1 MSFLGMKELEILAK
15 DCIEPFDPKRLKN
28 ASYELS
34 LGNQAYV
41 TDSKSQKIDYLD
53 NKNSV
58 IDINPGQFALLL
70 TKEKV
75 RVPNTNI
82 ALISIK
88 AGEKLKGLV
97 NVSGFHVDP
106 GFNDHL
112 LFSVYN
118 AGPAPIVLRSDEP
131 YFLLWY
137 AELKSGLSEEEAYGK
152 NNEHFKK
159 LGSIPTK
166 YLESLKRGELASPNV
181 LLDRIKSNEATLKN
195 WLWAAGIIIGLC
207 IAITLKLYM
216 DSSKFENGYIVGVKE
231 KAIKEGIDSAYKK
244 SNMDSIISNKVD
256 SILKTKK
263 TIIQGKP

>member
-41 TDSKSQKIDYLD
+41 TDSKSQKID
-53 NKNSV
+53 
-58 IDINPGQFALLL
+58 
-70 TKEKV
+70 
-75 RVPNTNI
+75 
-82 ALISIK
+82 
-88 AGEKLKGLV
+88 
-97 NVSGFHVDP
+97 
-106 GFNDHL
+106 
-112 LFSVYN
+112 
-118 AGPAPIVLRSDEP
+118 
-131 YFLLWY
+131 
-137 AELKSGLSEEEAYGK
+137 
-152 NNEHFKK
+152 
-159 LGSIPTK
+159 